1 MTTTDI
7 ESRVRVDRK
16 DFGSTDSVRAAIE
29 ARLGEC
35 PAFFDIAGDSPSVM
49 SRLWRRMEEAVLD
62 SPIPRSFAE
71 RAFAYLSRFC
81 DVPYCLAWRTASMLT
96 HVEPLDIVDLLEQP
110 VPSDAE
116 LRENLAW
123 LQSLDDSGGTWPRQD
138 DEAVVFRCL
147 IPVFLQRGPFL
158 ELQAELRRALGARH
172 YDALIDLLGFVRDA
186 HYWTQTHR
194 SLVID
199 VSIRARIDE
208 HPDLSAWID
217 SYVAIVGEEVA
228 EADGAESRPRIPGVR
243 ESSIRW
249 TELQRWARLF
259 ANSPNPAFIKD
270 LSGNIVDINGAAE
283 SRLGWSRE
291 ELVGKSIKLVLPR
304 VEYAMFEDLMARCAR
319 GDVVPPVE
327 TANVTR
333 DGDKQPAL
341 VTLSLLTDEAGEAVG
356 LASVAVDIS
365 ERKRAEEDALFLQGL
380 QGYTVRERDCR
391 ALVREVLRSLA
402 EHFDVDHA
410 ALLDFDANGNPSRL
424 RYARRDPD
432 GFVDES
438 ASRFSSDDFVS
449 RDARDAIRAGS
460 SFVVSDVVADARTS
474 MHADALRRLDIA
486 AVLTEPCVTV
496 RGLEMVLV
504 LSSRRPRVWNDGER
518 RLLLEV
524 AVRLFP
530 AIERVRAE
538 ESLRDSEERLRLF
551 VRHAP
556 AAVAMFDREMRCLVA
571 SQRWL
576 EDSRLEDRDVIGSVY
591 YDIVPDLPERWKAVH
606 RQCLAGQI
614 MRCDE
619 DLIIQPDGRRE
630 WVEWECRPWR
640 DAAGRIGGIVLF
652 AELITDKKVMMEE
665 LRDREA
671 RLRAIVDH
679 AIDALVSI
687 DHEGTIE
694 SFNPAAEAMFGY
706 SVEEVVGQNISLLMP
721 SPHREQH
728 AKYIATY
735 LRTREPKILGIGREV
750 MAKKKDGTI
759 FPIDLGISEL
769 VVDGKRKFSGIVRDL
784 TEQNRVHA
792 EYVRAQKME
801 AVARLSAGVAHDFNN
816 LLAGV
821 LGGLRIA
828 TKSLDEGHPAM
839 TILTEIQQE
848 VRRGASVTR
857 RLLDYSRSD
866 SAQLRPIAPE
876 IVIREA
882 EPMIRRYLGEDIK
895 VSVSCRTAGKNVVA
909 DAAMLEQAL
918 LNLVINARDAMPNGG
933 TLTLSCAVEELSR
946 DELQRVGSDRDPG
959 SFVVF
964 SVEDTGIGM
973 DESTLRR
980 AEEAFFTTKGPGEGT
995 GLGLSTVTNM
1005 LRNWG
1010 GFLRLESRIG
1020 IGTTASVYL
1029 PATMGSTEESRTD
1042 TAKPEVETTGG
1053 ATILVVEDEKLVRRG
1068 IEHVLTERDYSVI
1081 GASNPNEALDV
1092 LRERGDEIDV
1102 VLTDVILPGMSGPEL
1117 VEAARTFVPGLP
1129 ALFMSAFPHEDLVAR
1144 GRLDPSARS
1153 LAKPFS
1159 NEELFAKLHEALG
1172 RHP

>member
-1 MTTTDI
+1 M
-7 ESRVRVDRK
+7 DRK
-16 DFGSTDSVRAAIE
+16 DFGSTDSVRVAIE

-35 PAFFDIAGDSPSVM
+35 PSFFDIATDSRAVM
-49 SRLWRRMEEAVLD
+49 SRLWRRMVEAVLD
-62 SPIPRSFAE
+62 SPIPNSFTE

-81 DVPYCLAWRTASMLT
+81 DVPYCLAWRTASLLAY
-96 HVEPLDIVDLLEQP
+96 VEAPDIVALLERPFPGDEEQ
-110 VPSDAE
+110 
-116 LRENLAW
+116 RKILAW
-123 LQSLDDSGGTWPRQD
+123 LRSLDASDGAWPRPD
-138 DEAVVFRCL
+138 DEAVIFRCM
-147 IPVFLQRGPFL
+147 IPVFLQRGPHL

-172 YDALIDLLGFVRDA
+172 YDALIDLLSFVRDA
-186 HYWTQTHR
+186 HYWTETHR
-194 SLVID
+194 GLVID

-208 HPDLSAWID
+208 HPDLAAWLD
-217 SYVAIVGEEVA
+217 SYVAIVAAEIAGVA
-228 EADGAESRPRIPGVR
+228 GAESDARIPGVR

-270 LSGNIVDINGAAE
+270 LSGNIVDINSAAE

-333 DGDKQPAL
+333 GGDKQPAL

-380 QGYTVRERDCR
+380 QGYCVRERDSR
-391 ALVREVLRSLA
+391 SLVREVLRSLT

-410 ALLDFDANGNPSRL
+410 ALVDFDTNGIPSRL

-449 RDARDAIRAGS
+449 RDARDAIRAGAS
-460 SFVVSDVVADARTS
+460 LVVSDVVTDARTS
-474 MHADALRRLDIA
+474 MHADAFRRLDIG
-486 AVLTEPCVTV
+486 AVLTESCVTT

-504 LSSRRPRVWNDGER
+504 LSSRRSKVWSDAER
-518 RLLLEV
+518 RLLLEI

-556 AAVAMFDREMRCLVA
+556 AAVAIFDRDMRCLVA

-576 EDSRLEDRDVIGSVY
+576 DDSHLTEREIIGSVY
-591 YDIVPDLPERWKAVH
+591 YDAVPELPERWKAVH
-606 RQCLAGQI
+606 RQCLGGQI
-614 MRCDE
+614 LRCDE
-619 DLIIQPDGRRE
+619 DLVIQPDGRRE
-630 WVEWECRPWR
+630 WVRWECRPWR

-652 AELITDKKVMMEE
+652 AEIITDEKVMMEE

-679 AIDALVSI
+679 AIDALVTI
-687 DHEGTIE
+687 DDEGTIE
-694 SFNPAAEAMFGY
+694 AFNPAAESMFGY
-706 SVEEVVGQNISLLMP
+706 AAAEVLGQDISLLMP

-728 AKYIATY
+728 SEYIATY

-759 FPIDLGISEL
+759 FPVDLGISEL
-769 VVDGKRKFSGIVRDL
+769 LVDGKRKFSGIVRDL

-828 TKSLDEGHPAM
+828 TKSLEGDHPAM
-839 TILTEIQQE
+839 TILTEIQDE

-866 SAQLRPIAPE
+866 SAQLRPVAPE
-876 IVIREA
+876 SVIREA
-882 EPMIRRYLGEDIK
+882 EPLIRRYLGEDVE
-895 VSVSCRTAGKNVVA
+895 VSVSCRTSDKNVVA

-933 TLTLSCAVEELSR
+933 TLTLSCAVEELGR
-946 DELQRVGSDRDPG
+946 DELRRVGNDHEPG

-964 SVEDTGIGM
+964 SVADTGTGM
-973 DESTLRR
+973 DEATLRR
-980 AEEAFFTTKGPGEGT
+980 ADEAFFTTKGPGEGT

-1005 LRNWG
+1005 LRKWG
-1010 GFLRLESRIG
+1010 GFLRLESEVG
-1020 IGTTASVYL
+1020 VGTTASVYL
-1029 PATMGSTEESRTD
+1029 PATTARSESEHVD
-1042 TAKPEVETTGG
+1042 SVEPPVAPTGG
-1053 ATILVVEDEKLVRRG
+1053 AMILVVEDEKLVRRG
-1068 IEHVLTERDYSVI
+1068 IEHMLAEREFEVI
-1081 GASNPNEALDV
+1081 GVSNPNEALDV
-1092 LRERGDEIDV
+1092 LRTRGDEIDL

-1117 VEAARTFVPGLP
+1117 VEAAREFVPGLS

-1144 GRLDPSARS
+1144 RRLDPSARS

-1159 NEELFAKLHEALG
+1159 SEELFAKLREALG
-1172 RHP
+1172 RHPPVA